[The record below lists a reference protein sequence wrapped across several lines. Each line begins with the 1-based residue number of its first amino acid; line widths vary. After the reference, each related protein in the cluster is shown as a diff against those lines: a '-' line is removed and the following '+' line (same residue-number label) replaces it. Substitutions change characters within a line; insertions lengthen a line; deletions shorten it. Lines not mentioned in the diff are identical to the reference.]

1 MDSLW
6 KYLNVSSNLVENED
20 YFGRNRKCFGRN
32 RKCFGHGARGY
43 DADDELGLVE
53 EIAAV

>member
-20 YFGRNRKCFGRN
+20 YFGRN